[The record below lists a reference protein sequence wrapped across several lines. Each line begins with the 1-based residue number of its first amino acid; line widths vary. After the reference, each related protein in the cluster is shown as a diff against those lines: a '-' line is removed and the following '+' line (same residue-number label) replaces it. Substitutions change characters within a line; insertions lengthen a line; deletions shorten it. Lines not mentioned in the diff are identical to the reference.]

1 MKNSIFFKNQKGFS
15 LIELMVVVAII
26 GILAAVA
33 IPNYQQFQR
42 RAIQTEAKAKLG
54 ALYVA
59 ETTFINEWGSGTT
72 NLQLLGYDQKGDAS
86 YYIVGWHASDN
97 VEGGTIKPNNSTS
110 SRPAGYRGPLPTST
124 TTVNTHTFEPG
135 SHNSMAY
142 SAPTNTQIT
151 GVLERIGS
159 CASVRTSGSAN
170 CCQSTPY
177 PNCAAKATLPAG
189 CTGCN
194 NAKPVENTGVRNVSF
209 TIGASGVI
217 NGSTEIGGT
226 TGTNL
231 DRWTI
236 DNDKTLVN
244 SQTGL

>member
-1 MKNSIFFKNQKGFS
+1 MERLIKNQKGFS

-72 NLQLLGYDQKGDAS
+72 NLELLGYDQKGDAS

-97 VEGGTIKPNNSTS
+97 VEGGTIKPNNSTTA
-110 SRPAGYRGPLPTST
+110 RPTGYRGPLPSAT
-124 TTVNTHTFEPG
+124 TTVNTHTFQPG
-135 SHNSMAY
+135 SHNKMAY
-142 SAPTNTQIT
+142 SAPTNLQIA
-151 GVLERIGS
+151 GALERVGS
-159 CASVRTSGSAN
+159 CGNSSGHTG
-170 CCQSTPY
+170 C
-177 PNCAAKATLPAG
+177 CAANTTYPTCSDASPLPST
-189 CTGCN
+189 CTGGSCTS
-194 NAKPVENTGVRNVSF
+194 AKPVANTGIRNVSF

-217 NGSTEIGGT
+217 DGSTEVGT
-226 TGTNL
+226 AGANL

-236 DNDKTLVN
+236 TQEKTLVN